1 MAEVDP
7 ETGRVTV
14 KAVGETEITVSSEG
28 TENYEAGQIVI
39 KITVKEVPVEPEE
52 PDTKVTLTKDN
63 TVIEVAD
70 VTYTGKAQKPEVT
83 VTVDGKKLE
92 AADYT
97 ASYANN
103 VNAGTAKVTIT
114 GKNDYT
120 GSVEQTFKINKADQT
135 VTGNT
140 LYVYNRYI
148 TVKAAGKGTVT
159 YSSTNKNI
167 AIVNSKS
174 GLVRTK
180 KPGRVQ
186 IKITVSGNSNYNKAS
201 GIVTLIVTPAKSSIT
216 KLASNSSRSLKVTYK
231 KVSGATGYQITYATN
246 KSFKSAKTKYVSA
259 KYGSATIKNLAK
271 NKRYYVR
278 VRAYK
283 AVNGKRYMGLGSS
296 VKSVKVNNSQAI
308 ETQR

>member
-1 MAEVDP
+1 MQSHLISRLQD
-7 ETGRVTV
+7 RVHLPLVHLLRRRWQRWNPVTRDV
-14 KAVGETEITVSSEG
+14 SEDTRVSVRLRSQFHLREREKAPT
-28 TENYEAGQIVI
+28 AGQIVI

-92 AADYT
+92 AADHT

-167 AIVNSKS
+167 ADSKQQ
-174 GLVRTK
+174 VRSCENQEAGQSTDK
-180 KPGRVQ
+180 DHCLRQQQLQQGKRNRNADSYPCKV
-186 IKITVSGNSNYNKAS
+186 INNKAC
-201 GIVTLIVTPAKSSIT
+201 IKQQQKS
-216 KLASNSSRSLKVTYK
+216 
-231 KVSGATGYQITYATN
+231 
-246 KSFKSAKTKYVSA
+246 
-259 KYGSATIKNLAK
+259 
-271 NKRYYVR
+271 
-278 VRAYK
+278 
-283 AVNGKRYMGLGSS
+283 
-296 VKSVKVNNSQAI
+296 
-308 ETQR
+308 

>member
-1 MAEVDP
+1 MFFFFQAEDGIRDRSP
-7 ETGRVTV
+7 SRGL
-14 KAVGETEITVSSEG
+14 G
-28 TENYEAGQIVI
+28 
-39 KITVKEVPVEPEE
+39 
-52 PDTKVTLTKDN
+52 
-63 TVIEVAD
+63 D
-70 VTYTGKAQKPEVT
+70 VYKRQ
-83 VTVDGKKLE
+83 
-92 AADYT
+92 
-97 ASYANN
+97 
-103 VNAGTAKVTIT
+103 
-114 GKNDYT
+114 
-120 GSVEQTFKINKADQT
+120 
-135 VTGNT
+135 
-140 LYVYNRYI
+140 YVYNRYI

-259 KYGSATIKNLAK
+259 KYGSATCLLYTSPSP
-271 NKRYYVR
+271 RD
-278 VRAYK
+278 
-283 AVNGKRYMGLGSS
+283 GLLSRMPSS
-296 VKSVKVNNSQAI
+296 A
-308 ETQR
+308 

>member
-1 MAEVDP
+1 MDW
-7 ETGRVTV
+7 
-14 KAVGETEITVSSEG
+14 
-28 TENYEAGQIVI
+28 Q
-39 KITVKEVPVEPEE
+39 
-52 PDTKVTLTKDN
+52 
-63 TVIEVAD
+63 
-70 VTYTGKAQKPEVT
+70 PEVT

-246 KSFKSAKTKYVSA
+246 KNFKSAKTKYVSA

-283 AVNGKRYMGLGSS
+283 TINGKRYMGLGSS
-296 VKSVKVNNSQAI
+296 VKSVKVK
-308 ETQR
+308 